1 MKIHLFYR
9 HYNSVN
15 ESINGKEI
23 AATEFKN
30 MDTGEKVVASFR
42 PAEFSFEKC
51 WINLLQTIE
60 GRDDV
65 DIHLIMDGEID
76 CSFMSKYKDKFT
88 LHSINAGSDQK
99 SFNKTWEIA
108 KSIKTEDDDIYY
120 FLENDYLH
128 VHYWV
133 DHLKGIFENADK
145 MMHYVSLYDHN
156 DKYVMHNYSDLLSRI
171 VTVKNK
177 HLNGN
182 VSDQHW
188 RSTPSTCGSF
198 AVNKQLFEADY
209 DIQTTFDGDHGKF
222 LYLNK
227 ERERGVWSPIPSL
240 STHMVDYLLA
250 PVIDWNNYAQHAKN
264 YKIKKLKPVVKK

>member
-128 VHYWV
+128 IDNWV
-133 DHLKGIFENADK
+133 DFIKGIFSLREETL
-145 MMHYVSLYDHN
+145 MHYVSLYDHA
-156 DKYVMHNYSDLLSRI
+156 DKYIMKMYNDLTSA
-171 VTVKNK
+171 VKSVGYTDNNI
-177 HLNGN
+177 HYHR
-182 VSDQHW
+182 HW

-198 AVNKQLFEADY
+198 CVSKQLFKEDY
-209 DIQTTFDGDHGKF
+209 DTQTTFDGDHEKF

-227 ERERGVWSPIPSL
+227 EKNRGVFSPIPSL
-240 STHMVDYLLA
+240 STHCVGYLLA
-250 PVIDWNNYAQHAKN
+250 PGIDWAMYNDRTKEYNG
-264 YKIKKLKPVVKK
+264 